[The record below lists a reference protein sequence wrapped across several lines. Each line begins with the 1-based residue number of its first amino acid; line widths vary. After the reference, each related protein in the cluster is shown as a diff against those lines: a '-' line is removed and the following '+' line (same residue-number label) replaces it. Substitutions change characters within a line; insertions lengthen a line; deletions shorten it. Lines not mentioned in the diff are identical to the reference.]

1 MPLSSKCL
9 FVDVSLMLFDL
20 EWTFIAS
27 SWKSF
32 TYRCKTIIPCGREW
46 CAWNWWWRMIC
57 YTFSLVYNSGLL
69 ILLSVFLFQC
79 HTAFQAWS
87 YKKIFSKTW
96 KPHKPKVA
104 PSGMHV
110 NTHTHTY
117 THTHTHTLFL
127 GSLGRSALRF
137 EPETAQEESEKW
149 KWSHSVVSSSLWL
162 CVAYQAPPSMG
173 FSRQEHW
180 SGLPFP
186 SPGDLPN
193 PGIKPSCPALQADIL
208 PSEPPGK
215 SCGRI
220 NTSKIYIVRYQRRP
234 FFTEGRDKNGPEYLE
249 QPVHFF
255 SEINFKIS
263 SGWEIDSLV
272 GSAIHLYGI

>member
-9 FVDVSLMLFDL
+9 FVDVALMLFDL

-46 CAWNWWWRMIC
+46 CAWNWQWKMIC
-57 YTFSLVYNSGLL
+57 YTFSLAYNSGLL

-79 HTAFQAWS
+79 HIAFQAWS
-87 YKKIFSKTW
+87 YKKTFSRRTW

-110 NTHTHTY
+110 NTHTYTHIHTY
-117 THTHTHTLFL
+117 TCTYPDTVSWLIRQKCIKIWTC
-127 GSLGRSALRF
+127 SSSRR
-137 EPETAQEESEKW
+137 KW
-149 KWSHSVVSSSLWL
+149 KWSHSVVFNSLWPR
-162 CVAYQAPPSMG
+162 VAYQAPPSMG
-173 FSRQEHW
+173 FSRQEYW

-193 PGIKPSCPALQADIL
+193 SGIEPGSPALQQTFYPLSHQESPAEEEMQTKYTL
-208 PSEPPGK
+208 
-215 SCGRI
+215 
-220 NTSKIYIVRYQRRP
+220 
-234 FFTEGRDKNGPEYLE
+234 
-249 QPVHFF
+249 
-255 SEINFKIS
+255 
-263 SGWEIDSLV
+263 
-272 GSAIHLYGI
+272 

>member
-9 FVDVSLMLFDL
+9 FVDVALMLFDL

-57 YTFSLVYNSGLL
+57 YTFSLAYNSGLL

-87 YKKIFSKTW
+87 YKKTFSRTW

-110 NTHTHTY
+110 NTQTHIHTCTY
-117 THTHTHTLFL
+117 THTVSWLTRQKCIKIWTWN
-127 GSLGRSALRF
+127 SSRR
-137 EPETAQEESEKW
+137 KW
-149 KWSHSVVSSSLWL
+149 KVKVKSLSRVQFFVTLCSLPGSSLHGIFQARILEW
-162 CVAYQAPPSMG
+162 VAIS
-173 FSRQEHW
+173 FSRGSSQ
-180 SGLPFP
+180 LR
-186 SPGDLPN
+186 D
-193 PGIKPSCPALQADIL
+193 KTQVSCTA
-208 PSEPPGK
+208 
-215 SCGRI
+215 GRCF
-220 NTSKIYIVRYQRRP
+220 TLWATREVLRKKKYKIYIVRYQRRP
-234 FFTEGRDKNGPEYLE
+234 FFTEGRDKNGLEYLE
-249 QPVHFF
+249 
-255 SEINFKIS
+255 
-263 SGWEIDSLV
+263 
-272 GSAIHLYGI
+272 